1 MAEINIV
8 WFLAVAVIGALVQT
22 LTGFAMALII
32 MVSVALFAIADIA
45 FAAAVVSFISL
56 VNTLVAL
63 RKGHH
68 HIDWQ
73 LAGWMLAG
81 LLPAMGLGLALL
93 GYLSAHY
100 YELLRLTLG
109 IVVIIVGTSMMTSPQ
124 PFPGRS
130 GTAACVF
137 SGTLGGVLGGLYGAA
152 GGPLAYFA
160 YRQPVAINTIRFS
173 LLATIAVSTAVRA
186 LMVAVTGQM
195 TMKIVLTSAIAV
207 PVVVLVTLMA
217 SQLMQRVPDRVI
229 RILVY
234 VVLIVAGGSLIYD
247 SLSSG
252 SLHP

>member
-8 WFLAVAVIGALVQT
+8 WFPVVLIAGALVQT
-22 LTGFAMALII
+22 LTGFAMGLII

-68 HIDWQ
+68 HIDWH
-73 LAGWMLAG
+73 LAGWMLVG

-93 GYLSAHY
+93 GYLSVHY
-100 YELLRLTLG
+100 YDLLRLLLG
-109 IVVIIVGTSMMTSPQ
+109 IAVIIAGTSMMVSPR
-124 PFPGRS
+124 PFAHRS
-130 GTAACVF
+130 GRVACVF
-137 SGTLGGVLGGLYGAA
+137 SGTLSGLLAGLYSAA
-152 GGPLAYFA
+152 GGPLAWFA

-186 LMVAVTGQM
+186 LMVLASGQM
-195 TMKIVLTSAIAV
+195 TMNILLTSAIAV
-207 PVVVLVTLMA
+207 PIVVLVTLVA
-217 SQLMQRVPDRVI
+217 SQFMQRVPDRAI

-234 VVLIVAGGSLIYD
+234 LVLIVAGAGLIYD
-247 SLSSG
+247 SLETG
-252 SLHP
+252 LAV